1 MGKAVAGYKQDIV
14 KSWLLLW
21 VEYKIRTRLIKVKE
35 DQKPQDKKL
44 FGTLLNEALKSVPNN
59 KIMGLFQK

>member
-1 MGKAVAGYKQDIV
+1 MV

-21 VEYKIRTRLIKVKE
+21 AEYEIRTRLIKVKE

-44 FGTLLNEALKSVPNN
+44 FGTL
-59 KIMGLFQK
+59 KIMWGQIFQK